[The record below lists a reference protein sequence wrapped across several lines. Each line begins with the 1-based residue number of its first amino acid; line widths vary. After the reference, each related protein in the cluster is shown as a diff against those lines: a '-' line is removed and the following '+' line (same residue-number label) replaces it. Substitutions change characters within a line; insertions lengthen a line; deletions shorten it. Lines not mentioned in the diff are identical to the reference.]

1 MVGVPKSNNTKKD
14 YENAVDYVCSTNSG
28 KGELVR
34 ALKDLKENTTMLV
47 LKKSS
52 EGKAAEDQTAA
63 DYEEVENPACK
74 KIKLG
79 FTDAEID
86 ALLVRLGE

>member
-1 MVGVPKSNNTKKD
+1 M
-14 YENAVDYVCSTNSG
+14 
-28 KGELVR
+28 
-34 ALKDLKENTTMLV
+34 KENTTMLV